1 MRQARR
7 TRRPALL
14 RAACAGLVAGCA
26 GLTGCGGGGE
36 DPDAG
41 TNGVGK
47 LSAAKIQS
55 KTRQAAKG
63 ADAVRLSGTLVSK
76 GQTYKLDMRLKGS
89 GGEGTV
95 TVKGGTFQLLRVGEQ
110 LYMKADA
117 GFWKHQ
123 NETGGAGGT
132 EGKAGGSA
140 GDRAAAAKLNGKFV
154 KVPAG
159 DPAYRQLSGFTDK
172 DLMLDGTLA
181 LHGKLSKGERSDSGT
196 RRVIKIAGDE
206 GAGGTLDVSLEGE
219 PYPLRLQRAGGAGT
233 LRLTEWGKEF
243 VLEEPGKDETVD
255 YGKQLP
261 TQ

>member
-7 TRRPALL
+7 TRRSVRVTAV
-14 RAACAGLVAGCA
+14 CAGLVVGCA
-26 GLTGCGGGGE
+26 GLTACGGGGE

-63 ADAVRLSGTLVSK
+63 ADAVRLSGTVVSK

-89 GGEGTV
+89 GGEGSV
-95 TVKGGTFQLLRVGEQ
+95 TFKGGTFQLLRVGEH
-110 LYMKADA
+110 LYLKADS

-123 NETGGAGGT
+123 NETGGAGGV
-132 EGKAGGSA
+132 EGKAG
-140 GDRAAAAKLNGKFV
+140 DRSAAAKLNGKFV

-159 DPAYRQLSGFTDK
+159 DPSYQQLSGFTDK

-181 LHGKLSKGERSDSGT
+181 LHGKLSKGERSDSGA

>member
-1 MRQARR
+1 MS
-7 TRRPALL
+7 TV
-14 RAACAGLVAGCA
+14 CAGVLMGGA

-47 LSAAKIQS
+47 LSAAKIQI

-63 ADAVRLSGTLVSK
+63 AAAVRLSGTVVSK

-89 GGEGTV
+89 GGEGSV
-95 TVKGGTFQLLRVGEQ
+95 TSKGGTFQLLRVGEH
-110 LYMKADA
+110 LYLKADS
-117 GFWKHQ
+117 GFWAHEDK
-123 NETGGAGGT
+123 T
-132 EGKAGGSA
+132 EGKAGGAA
-140 GDRAAAAKLNGKFV
+140 GDRSAAAKLNGKFV

-159 DPAYRQLSGFTDK
+159 DPSYQQLSGFTDK

-181 LHGKLSKGERSDSGT
+181 LHGKLSKGERSESGT
-196 RRVIKIAGDE
+196 QHVIKIAGDE
-206 GAGGTLDVSLEGE
+206 GAGGTLDVSLEGK
-219 PYPLRLQRAGGAGT
+219 PYPVRLQRAGGAGT
-233 LRLTEWGKEF
+233 LRLSEWGKEF